1 VCGRA
6 WLVMKRARRPWNRVS
21 EIRRYLLGQLDAAER
36 EAVEARLFGD
46 AEFLELVEA
55 EEEELIDQYVAGR
68 LTAEERQAW
77 ESYRA
82 ARPDLVRREPFAR
95 ALRQRQR
102 RGVTWWRWVAAV
114 AALVVLGW
122 FWMQPPRETILAVT
136 LTAGTLR
143 GSENAQ
149 VVRIGAAVTALAV
162 DFGNRE
168 AVRWQLRAV
177 DGGPVAAGELRD
189 GVARLPR
196 LAPGDYVATV
206 ADAKGE
212 ELADYVFRVVTV
224 D

>member
-1 VCGRA
+1 
-6 WLVMKRARRPWNRVS
+6 VS

-46 AEFLELVEA
+46 TEFLELVEA
-55 EEEELIDQYVAGR
+55 EEEELLDQYVAGR
-68 LTAEERQAW
+68 LTAKERQAW

-82 ARPDLVRREPFAR
+82 VRPDLMRREPFAR
-95 ALRQRQR
+95 ALRQRLR
-102 RGVTWWRWVAAV
+102 RGVAWWRWVAAV
-114 AALVVLGW
+114 AALVVVGW

-149 VVRIGAAVTALAV
+149 VVRIGGAVTALAV
-162 DFGNRE
+162 NFGNRE

-189 GVARLPR
+189 GVARVPR

-212 ELADYVFRVVTV
+212 ELADYVFRVVTG